1 MEDKNLERAN
11 KESKSA
17 WKKIFLFIGIVFG
30 LYLAWTVVAI
40 FMNKENEEDKKAKL
54 PIINPVQ
61 VDPQLVDQ
69 SVRLKGLN
77 HRIGDFSFTNQ
88 NGETIT
94 QEFIKDKVF
103 VVEYFFTTCG
113 SICPIM
119 NKEMQRVQ
127 DRFKDSGD
135 VVILSHTV
143 WPEVD
148 SVEQMKRYAESHGAD
163 DKMWQFL
170 TGSRE
175 DLYHMARTNYFTL
188 KPAEV
193 EGTGDGESDFIH
205 TNNFVLID
213 KQKRIRGY
221 YDGTNP
227 DDVNKMMVDIENIL
241 NGRAD

>member
-1 MEDKNLERAN
+1 MEDKNIERAN
-11 KESKSA
+11 KESKTA

-30 LYLAWTVVAI
+30 LYLVWTVVAI
-40 FMNKENEEDKKAKL
+40 FMNKENEEANNAKL
-54 PIINPVQ
+54 PVINPVQ

-94 QEFIKDKVF
+94 QDFIKDKVA

-127 DRFKDSGD
+127 ARFKDSGN

-163 DKMWQFL
+163 DTMWQFL

-227 DDVNKMMVDIENIL
+227 DDVDKMMVDIENIL